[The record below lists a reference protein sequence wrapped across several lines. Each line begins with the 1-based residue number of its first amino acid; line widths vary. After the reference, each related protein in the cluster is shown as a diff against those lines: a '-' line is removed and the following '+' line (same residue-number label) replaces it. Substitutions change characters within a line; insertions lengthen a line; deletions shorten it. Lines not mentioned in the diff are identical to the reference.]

1 MGIAQQIRAMLGIG
15 SELPDSAVF
24 TQALGDKLQEVNRLD
39 ADIPAR
45 EQRLPLDVIQ
55 DADGGDAA
63 SRELAD
69 LKSKRERLAAT
80 CDLLRREL
88 ATAREREADAQ
99 KIFEFEAAAEKARAC
114 APLVKDLVKAIVPAA
129 EAARALLDAHAKYV
143 GAIPDSTIYER
154 HGRWVSLLRP
164 SAYLCGYSSTGGARD
179 GDLVRELIVSA
190 LENPHTIEDRIARS
204 VEICMENVA
213 EIRAGAQNP
222 QEDEAASP
230 AASNEEPKRGEAA
243 SKIF

>member
-1 MGIAQQIRAMLGIG
+1 MGILQSIRERLGVAP
-15 SELPDSAVF
+15 ELPDSEAL
-24 TQALGDKLQEVNRLD
+24 TQALGDKLQEINGLD
-39 ADIPAR
+39 AEIPAR
-45 EQRLPLDVIQ
+45 ELRLPLDVIQ

-80 CDLLRREL
+80 CDLLRREI
-88 ATAREREADAQ
+88 ATAREREADTQ

-164 SAYLCGYSSTGGARD
+164 SAFLGGFTAC
-179 GDLVRELIVSA
+179 ELIVSA

-213 EIRAGAQNP
+213 EIRAGAQKP
-222 QEDEAASP
+222 QEDEAASR
-230 AASNEEPKRGEAA
+230 AASNEEPKQSGEKAA
-243 SKIF
+243 

>member
-1 MGIAQQIRAMLGIG
+1 MGILQSIRERLGVAP
-15 SELPDSAVF
+15 ELPDSEAL
-24 TQALGDKLQEVNRLD
+24 TQALGDKLQEINGLD
-39 ADIPAR
+39 AEIPAR
-45 EQRLPLDVIQ
+45 GRRLPLDVIQ

-129 EAARALLDAHAKYV
+129 EAARALLDA
-143 GAIPDSTIYER
+143 
-154 HGRWVSLLRP
+154 
-164 SAYLCGYSSTGGARD
+164 
-179 GDLVRELIVSA
+179 
-190 LENPHTIEDRIARS
+190 
-204 VEICMENVA
+204 
-213 EIRAGAQNP
+213 
-222 QEDEAASP
+222 
-230 AASNEEPKRGEAA
+230 
-243 SKIF
+243 